1 MSVLDDDIREVELR
15 LARRRNGL
23 AVLGG
28 EWVEALRD
36 TLVSGRSLLGVAA
49 FGFALGEMLRPRSAR
64 GARAARAGRGPGGVL
79 LALASILLRARFGSP
94 WQIAWSAVQA
104 WRRQRPAGT
113 PVATRAPVYRDSPVY
128 RD

>member
-1 MSVLDDDIREVELR
+1 MPVLDDDIREVEVR
-15 LARRRNGL
+15 LARRRDGL

-49 FGFALGEMLRPRSAR
+49 FGFALGEMLRPRSG
-64 GARAARAGRGPGGVL
+64 GAAPAGRGAGGVL

>member
-1 MSVLDDDIREVELR
+1 MPALDEDIREVELR
-15 LARRRNGL
+15 LARRRSGL
-23 AVLGG
+23 AVLADD
-28 EWVEALRD
+28 WVEALRD

-49 FGFALGEMLRPRSAR
+49 FGFALGEMLRPRSVR
-64 GARAARAGRGPGGVL
+64 VRAGRGTGAVL

-113 PVATRAPVYRDSPVY
+113 PVATRASVYRD
-128 RD
+128 

>member
-1 MSVLDDDIREVELR
+1 MPVLDDDIREVELR
-15 LARRRNGL
+15 LARRRSGL

-49 FGFALGEMLRPRSAR
+49 FGFALGEMLRPRSA
-64 GARAARAGRGPGGVL
+64 GAARGGRGTGGVL
-79 LALASILLRARFGSP
+79 LAFASILLRARFGSP

-113 PVATRAPVYRDSPVY
+113 PVATRAPVYRDSQVY